1 LRYTTSVQQ
10 RLEGELSA
18 ARSIQ
23 MSLMTRRF
31 PAFPERDEIDL
42 HAVVKPARA
51 VGGDF
56 YDFYFVSEDC
66 LCLAIGDV
74 AGKGVPA
81 ALFMAVS
88 KTLLKANATSLASP
102 SEMLTKV
109 NEELC
114 PEASSGM
121 FVSLVLAV
129 LNVRT
134 GELQFSNA
142 GHPAPF
148 LLSERNPVT
157 PLYGHG
163 GVALGAW
170 RGMKYQT
177 TTYQLEPGDTLLF
190 FTDGIT
196 EALNPEEQFYTA
208 ARLQRVLEGLTG
220 RSAND
225 VSRAVIHDV
234 RTFGADHEQADDLT
248 ILTVRWLGG
257 TLGSTSRSEAQRETI
272 VPIPRAD
279 FIHN

>member
-1 LRYTTSVQQ
+1 
-10 RLEGELSA
+10 
-18 ARSIQ
+18 
-23 MSLMTRRF
+23 
-31 PAFPERDEIDL
+31 
-42 HAVVKPARA
+42 
-51 VGGDF
+51 
-56 YDFYFVSEDC
+56 
-66 LCLAIGDV
+66 
-74 AGKGVPA
+74 
-81 ALFMAVS
+81 
-88 KTLLKANATSLASP
+88 
-102 SEMLTKV
+102 
-109 NEELC
+109 
-114 PEASSGM
+114 
-121 FVSLVLAV
+121 VLAV

-257 TLGSTSRSEAQRETI
+257 TLGSTSRSEAQRETN